1 MADAPERWPEFSPA
15 RKAQLCVLA
24 DAVIRWGEAIKDRAG
39 DDAKNG
45 LPIEDLANGIAYG
58 VQERKGRLVIDD
70 VQGAWAVLKPH
81 LAAEEYRRCLS
92 VKPADL
98 KSALKETGMK
108 NADVNALVEQCGRR
122 LPATTVF
129 VRRSA

>member
-1 MADAPERWPEFSPA
+1 MQGSL
-15 RKAQLCVLA
+15 KAMRSYLT
-24 DAVIRWGEAIKDRAG
+24 
-39 DDAKNG
+39 
-45 LPIEDLANGIAYG
+45 
-58 VQERKGRLVIDD
+58 
-70 VQGAWAVLKPH
+70 
-81 LAAEEYRRCLS
+81 AEGYRRCLS